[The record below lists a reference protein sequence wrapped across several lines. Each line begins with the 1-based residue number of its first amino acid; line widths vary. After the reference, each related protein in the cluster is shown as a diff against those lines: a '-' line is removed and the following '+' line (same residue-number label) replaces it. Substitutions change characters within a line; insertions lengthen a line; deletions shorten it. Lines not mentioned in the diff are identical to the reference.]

1 MIIDARS
8 LADRKEIK
16 TDICIVGGGTAGITL
31 AREFIGRDFKVCL
44 LESGGLKPDQ
54 ETQSLAWGENVGHP
68 YFSLDTA
75 YARFFGGSTNRW
87 MVNDGNNRFG
97 ARMRPFDPID
107 FEKRDWVPYSGWP
120 FDKAYLDP
128 FYERAQRICKIEP
141 PSFEIGDWEDP
152 RMTPQ
157 LRFVSDRVETVIFKV
172 GLGEPFLKGYL
183 SQIIGSPNITT
194 YLYANVI
201 DIETDEAARNVARLQ
216 VACLNGTR
224 FAVSAKHF
232 VLATGGIETPRLLL
246 LSHKNQKSGLGNQ
259 YDLVG
264 RFFMEHLHFLSGVFV
279 PSTPELFR
287 LTDLYNDFHDKN
299 GVSVIGKLALG
310 ESVLRGEKLLNY
322 ATQLVPR
329 VLRYS
334 RWSGMF
340 CPAIASESV
349 NSFRTI
355 GSTIRRGMLPDNL
368 RQHLKNVLTGIDE
381 ISISAYRNV
390 KRRYVRTFSRRKI
403 KGFRLAT
410 MSEQAPNPSSR
421 VTLAA
426 ERDKLGQNRAKLDWR
441 LDSIDIQSV
450 IRSQE
455 ILKEEIDRAR
465 LGKLYAQFS
474 EHTPPRMVTGGWHQM
489 GTTRMHI
496 DPKQGVVDENCKV
509 HGISNLYIAGP
520 SVFPT
525 GGYANPVLTTV
536 ALTIRLADHMKNFYA
551 KTVKHHSTTETH

>member
-1 MIIDARS
+1 MIIDAHS
-8 LADRKEIK
+8 LPDRHKIE
-16 TDICIVGGGTAGITL
+16 TDICIVGAGTAGIAL
-31 AREFIGRDFKVCL
+31 AREFIGRELKVCL

-54 ETQSLAWGENVGHP
+54 ETQALAWGENVGHP

-120 FDKAYLDP
+120 FDKAHLDP
-128 FYERAQRICKIEP
+128 FYRRAQEICKIEP
-141 PSFEIGDWEDP
+141 PTFEINDWEDP
-152 RMTPQ
+152 NTTPR
-157 LRFVSDRVETVIFKV
+157 LRFVNDRVKTVIFKV
-172 GLGEPFLKGYL
+172 GLGDPFLKDYL
-183 SQIIGSPNITT
+183 SRIIEAPNITT

-201 DIETDEAARNVARLQ
+201 DIETDEAARNVIRLQ

-224 FAVSAKHF
+224 FAVSAKYF

-246 LSHKNQKSGLGNQ
+246 LSNKTQKSGLGNQ

-279 PSTPELFR
+279 PSTPDMFR
-287 LTDLYNDFHDKN
+287 LTNLYNDFHDMN

-310 ESVLRGEKLLNY
+310 EPVLRREKLLNY
-322 ATQLVPR
+322 VTQLVPR

-334 RWSGMF
+334 LWSGML

-349 NSFRTI
+349 GSFKTI
-355 GSTIRRGMLPDNL
+355 GSGLRRGVLPDNL
-368 RQHLKNVLTGIDE
+368 RHHLKNIIVGIDE
-381 ISISAYRNV
+381 IGTSAYRNV
-390 KRRYVRTFSRRKI
+390 KRRCLRTFSRKKI

-421 VTLAA
+421 VALAA

-455 ILKEEIDRAR
+455 ILKEEIDRAG
-465 LGKLYAQFS
+465 LGRLYAQFD

-536 ALTIRLADHMKNFYA
+536 ALTVRLADF
-551 KTVKHHSTTETH
+551 VKKLLR